1 MPGGLSLIGMD
12 ILSLLSNHLP
22 FAPNEGQSRALAVMA
37 RFVETPVSRAALILR
52 GYAGTGKTSI
62 VGALVRSLRDMG
74 REAVLLA
81 PTGRAAKVFAH
92 NADAKAYTIHKA
104 IYRQKTFNGE
114 DTMFSL
120 DFNKRRNAV
129 FIVDE
134 ASMVSNGG
142 SGSVFGS
149 GRLLD
154 DLVRF
159 VYSGQGCRLM
169 LVGDTAQLPPVGE
182 DESPA
187 LSVGCLNA
195 YGLRTAAV
203 ELREVMRQGR
213 HSGVLANATM
223 LREMLRM
230 GEPAQ
235 FPVIRQAGYD
245 DLRYLSGEYLL
256 DEIEGCYGD
265 VGSDET
271 IVITRSNKRA
281 IEYNMGI
288 RSRIYGREESIT
300 VGDRVMVAKNNYH
313 WTERAA
319 ATQSSREAAE
329 ADFIANGDVAEV
341 VRLWNFHEMGGFSFA
356 DATLSFP
363 DYGGMEL
370 DARLL
375 LDTLASESPS
385 LTRDESQR
393 LYAAAM
399 AKYDGV
405 RGRAEKMKKLR
416 GDSHYNAMQIK
427 YAYAVTCHKAQGGQ
441 WARVFLDQGF
451 TPPDMLS
458 SNYLRWLY
466 TAFTRTTSRLYLV
479 NWPQSQRAERDEWD
493 F

>member
-1 MPGGLSLIGMD
+1 MIKNVMD
-12 ILSLLSNHLP
+12 ILSLLSKHLP
-22 FAPNEGQSRALAVMA
+22 FVPNEGQSRALAVMA

-62 VGALVRSLRDMG
+62 VSALVKSLKEMG
-74 REAVLLA
+74 REVVLLA

-92 NADAKAYTIHKA
+92 YSGAKAYTIHKI

-114 DTMFSL
+114 DTMFTL

-134 ASMVSNGG
+134 ASMISNSGG
-142 SGSVFGS
+142 TSVFGS
-149 GRLLD
+149 GCLLD

-182 DESPA
+182 DTSPA
-187 LSVGCLNA
+187 LSVDCLNA

-203 ELREVMRQGR
+203 ELRQVMRQDKD
-213 HSGVLANATM
+213 SGVLANATM
-223 LREMLRM
+223 LREMLRL
-230 GEPAQ
+230 GEPRE

-245 DLRYLSGEYLL
+245 DLQYVSGEYLL
-256 DEIEGCYGD
+256 DEIESCYGD

-271 IVITRSNKRA
+271 IVVTRSNKRA
-281 IEYNMGI
+281 IVYNMGI

-300 VGDRVMVAKNNYH
+300 VGDRIMVAKNNYH

-341 VRLWNFHEMGGFSFA
+341 VRLWNFHEMGGFRFA

-363 DYGGMEL
+363 DYNDMEL

-375 LDTLASESPS
+375 LDTLTSESPS
-385 LTRDESQR
+385 LTHEESLR
-393 LYAAAM
+393 LYTAAL
-399 AKYDGV
+399 AKYDSV
-405 RGRAEKMKKLR
+405 RTRTAKMKKLR
-416 GDSHYNAMQIK
+416 EDPHYNAMQIK

-479 NWPQSQRAERDEWD
+479 NWPKSQRAERDEWD